1 MATDYT
7 AKQPH
12 PLVKKV
18 IELEKRTKELE
29 AQKKDTDTRLE
40 DVESVVNSLI
50 NATEV
55 AL

>member
-1 MATDYT
+1 MAIVYE
-7 AKQPH
+7 AKQH
-12 PLVKKV
+12 PLVKRV
-18 IELEKRTKELE
+18 LELEKRTKELE

-40 DVESVVNSLI
+40 GVESVVNSLI